1 MNTESLCRFLRL
13 PTFAGRRAKLEPETE
28 RQLQELATSL
38 GRAPE
43 ELAKGARSAYLTELA
58 EVRATSDLRCDD
70 LKSGKVEAV
79 DGTAALTPQRSNS
92 GNNFGAGFIL
102 SGWPPWPGS
111 DDSAISQQ
119 KPLAILDDLRGRRN
133 PRVIG
138 AFFFRSG
145 SRSGQRNFGSGFDGD
160 VDGAGA
166 EGY

>member
-58 EVRATSDLRCDD
+58 EVRATSDLRCDV

-79 DGTAALTPQRSNS
+79 DGTAALI
-92 GNNFGAGFIL
+92 A
-102 SGWPPWPGS
+102 
-111 DDSAISQQ
+111 SAKQFRKQFWDWFHSLR
-119 KPLAILDDLRGRRN
+119 LATMARI
-133 PRVIG
+133 
-138 AFFFRSG
+138 
-145 SRSGQRNFGSGFDGD
+145 
-160 VDGAGA
+160 
-166 EGY
+166 